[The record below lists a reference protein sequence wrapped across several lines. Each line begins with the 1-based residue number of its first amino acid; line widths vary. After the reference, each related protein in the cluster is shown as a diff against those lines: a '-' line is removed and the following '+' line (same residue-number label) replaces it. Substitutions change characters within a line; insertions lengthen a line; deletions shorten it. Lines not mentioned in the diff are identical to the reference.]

1 MTEVISKER
10 LLEIAKA
17 PINKNN
23 EELQFI
29 LRWLITTECKEL
41 DPWLLVDENMPK
53 DKYIL
58 IFDSFAKSQ
67 VVAKFD
73 DKIGMYLDRNR
84 VAVYAT
90 HYKLL
95 PEDPK

>member
-1 MTEVISKER
+1 MMIEGVSKER
-10 LLEIAKA
+10 LIEIKQSLPYGQARLNLDRLIKA
-17 PINKNN
+17 
-23 EELQFI
+23 
-29 LRWLITTECKEL
+29 ECKEL

-53 DKYIL
+53 DKHIL